1 MDAPI
6 LSGKCTEVIAM
17 KIKKTVISRAI
28 LAATLVLLLL
38 VPTNAAALSKPQA
51 QLWIGGTRFDATFE
65 DNASANALMKKFQKT
80 YTMSELN
87 GNEKYVYVDDELPT
101 NEKAVG
107 KIRAG
112 DIMLYGSDC
121 IVIFYKS
128 FSTQYR
134 YTRLGRIT
142 NTAGLKAAAGS
153 GSVKVK
159 FVKKSAEEKIALN
172 KTKLSLKV
180 KGAASLKLKNARAQ
194 KVKWKSSNKKIAAVS
209 GKGKVAAKKAGTVTI
224 TATYQ
229 NRTYKCR
236 VTVRKASTQKQKP
249 STDEKDSQQG
259 GDSALQT
266 EQITDTGENTKPEQ
280 EAEEMKKTLTLSID
294 QRTVD
299 VAWEDNAAV
308 DALAKLAKN
317 GPVTISMSKY
327 GGFEQVGAI
336 GSSLP
341 RNDTQTTTEPGD
353 IMLYSGNQIVVFYG
367 SNSWSYTRLGKM
379 TGMTRAELSELLGGG
394 NVTLTI
400 E

>member
-1 MDAPI
+1 
-6 LSGKCTEVIAM
+6 
-17 KIKKTVISRAI
+17 
-28 LAATLVLLLL
+28 
-38 VPTNAAALSKPQA
+38 
-51 QLWIGGTRFDATFE
+51 
-65 DNASANALMKKFQKT
+65 
-80 YTMSELN
+80 
-87 GNEKYVYVDDELPT
+87 
-101 NEKAVG
+101 
-107 KIRAG
+107 
-112 DIMLYGSDC
+112 
-121 IVIFYKS
+121 
-128 FSTQYR
+128 
-134 YTRLGRIT
+134 
-142 NTAGLKAAAGS
+142 
-153 GSVKVK
+153 
-159 FVKKSAEEKIALN
+159 
-172 KTKLSLKV
+172 LKV
-180 KGAASLKLKNARAQ
+180 KGTASLRLKNARAQ
-194 KVKWKSSNKKIAAVS
+194 KVKWKSSNKKIATVS

-229 NRTYKCR
+229 KRTYKCR

-266 EQITDTGENTKPEQ
+266 EQTTDTGKNTKPEQ
-280 EAEEMKKTLTLSID
+280 EAEEMKKALTLSID
-294 QRTVD
+294 QRTVH

-379 TGMTRAELSELLGGG
+379 TGIKAPPSCPSPQIRLMKSERQSNQPNQKL
-394 NVTLTI
+394 
-400 E
+400 